1 MRITDRGGGGEG
13 VGCGCRWGGLQD
25 AGCRMQ
31 TQVAYKYGSFMHL
44 GKVKKI
50 RNLGC
55 SCPGSDLSFL
65 SRDSDR
71 G

>member
-1 MRITDRGGGGEG
+1 MWAGRAELQYSSKIPTGG
-13 VGCGCRWGGLQD
+13 
-25 AGCRMQ
+25 
-31 TQVAYKYGSFMHL
+31 QVAYEYGSVMHL

-55 SCPGSDLSFL
+55 SCPDSDLFFL
-65 SRDSDR
+65 SRDSNR

>member
-1 MRITDRGGGGEG
+1 MRITDR
-13 VGCGCRWGGLQD
+13 VQDAGCRWGGGGGLQD
-25 AGCRMQ
+25 AICRMQ
-31 TQVAYKYGSFMHL
+31 MQVAHKYGSFVHL

-55 SCPGSDLSFL
+55 SCPSSDLFFL
-65 SRDSDR
+65 SRDFDQ